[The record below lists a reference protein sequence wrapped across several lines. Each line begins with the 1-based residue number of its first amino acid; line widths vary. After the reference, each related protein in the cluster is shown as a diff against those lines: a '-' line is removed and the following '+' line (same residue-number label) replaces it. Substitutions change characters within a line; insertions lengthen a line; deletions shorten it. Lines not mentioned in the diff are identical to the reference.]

1 MSAELTG
8 RRLGIYQVHER
19 IGAGGMG
26 EVYRARDTRLQ
37 RDVAVKIL
45 PEAFAADGNRRARF
59 EREALVLAS
68 LNHPNIATIHG
79 IEDGDGVH
87 ALVMEL
93 VDGETLAD
101 RIMRGAVPVSEALTI
116 ARQIADA
123 LDAAHE
129 RGIVHRDLKPANIK
143 LTSSGLVKVL
153 DFGLAKAV
161 AEEERAAGTLDGTTV
176 TAVAT
181 QDGRIVGTPAYMS
194 PEQMRGQP
202 VDKRT
207 DIWAFGCVLYEMV
220 TGRPA
225 FARQTMSDTVAAI
238 LEREPEWDVVRTAA
252 PAPVRALLKQCLAKD
267 VRRRLRDIADAR
279 VQIEEILAEPP
290 ETFATSATALASSAT
305 GAPIGR
311 RFPLWGIVAL
321 GVLVLVIGVAAY
333 LLATRSPLT
342 QTPVQLTLSFTGQMN
357 DVAVTSVPL
366 PSPDGGRFVIVGA
379 NDKGTRSLWIRALES
394 SETRMLPGTEGA
406 QAPIWSPDGAWIA
419 FFAEGKLKKIAVAG
433 GQPQTIAAL
442 PGFQEASWGSQG
454 VIIFRPSNRQPLFR
468 IADTGGEMAPL
479 THLNEALGENSHRG
493 PTFLP
498 DGRRFLFTSRC
509 AEAVNNTL
517 YLGSLDSSQ
526 PQRVMSAQ
534 SKAIFL
540 AGGDGTSRLLY
551 YRDGS
556 LEARTFDPDRNVL
569 GDAHPLIGNVDYNS
583 AGIGAF
589 FQASADGRIIV
600 IRPAGSAGAQLTWF
614 ARTGEQVGTVGISD
628 SDLYQPR
635 LSPKGDRVAFTRSDP
650 RNGNRDVWTIELDR
664 GISTPLTRNAA
675 NDWHPVWSADG
686 TQLLFGSDRAGKS
699 EVVLFVKGALDASAD
714 ETPVLDVQVSPT
726 DWSPDGRWVVV
737 AALSQE
743 ANGAVYVVS
752 MADHTMKRL
761 FDTQARHGA
770 TRFSPD
776 GKWVAYSSNET
787 GQFEV
792 FVRPFVNGVTA
803 REKIQLSESGG
814 DFPVWRPDGQELYF
828 MAEDATIHAVSTTG
842 LRPGGPVPRSQLLF
856 RPCPGSAPQ
865 APPMSGNF
873 WGNPYDTRD
882 GKRFI
887 VDCTARPSREYVL
900 LMNWPLAQNR

>member
-1 MSAELTG
+1 MSSELTG
-8 RRLGIYQVHER
+8 RRLGVYQLHER
-19 IGAGGMG
+19 VGVGGMG

-45 PEAFAADGNRRARF
+45 PEAFAADGTRRARF

-79 IEDGDGVH
+79 IEDEDGVH

-101 RIMRGAVPVSEALTI
+101 RIMRGAVPVSEALAI

-153 DFGLAKAV
+153 DFGLAKAI
-161 AEEERAAGTLDGTTV
+161 AEDDAGSE
-176 TAVAT
+176 ASQVAT
-181 QDGRIVGTPAYMS
+181 ATLMATQAGRVVGTPAYMS

-225 FARQTMSDTVAAI
+225 FARQTMSDTIAAI
-238 LEREPEWDVVRTAA
+238 LEREPEWDVVRFAA
-252 PAPVRALLKQCLAKD
+252 PVPVRALLKHCLAKD

-279 VQIEEILAEPP
+279 IQIEEILAE
-290 ETFATSATALASSAT
+290 
-305 GAPIGR
+305 APADPAMDVTR
-311 RFPLWGIVAL
+311 RRSFPLWGSLAL
-321 GVLVLVIGVAAY
+321 GVLAVAAGAAAY
-333 LLATRSPLT
+333 VLATRSTSAP
-342 QTPVQLTLSFTGQMN
+342 TPVQLTLSFTGQMN
-357 DVAVTSVPL
+357 DVAVTSVPS
-366 PSPDGGRFVIVGA
+366 PSPDGGRLVLIGTNEKGA
-379 NDKGTRSLWIRALES
+379 RSLWIRSIES

-406 QAPIWSPDGAWIA
+406 QTPIWSPDGAWVA
-419 FFAEGKLKKIAVAG
+419 FFADGKLKKIAVSG

-442 PGFQEASWGSQG
+442 PGFQDASWGSQG
-454 VIIFRPSNRQPLFR
+454 VIAFRPNNRQALFR

-479 THLNEALGENSHRG
+479 TRLNEALGENSHRG
-493 PTFLP
+493 VTFLP

-509 AEAVNNTL
+509 AEAANNTL
-517 YLGSLDSSQ
+517 YLGSLDSPE

-540 AGGDGTSRLLY
+540 VLPDGTSRLLY
-551 YRDGS
+551 YRDGN
-556 LEARTFDPDRNVL
+556 LEARTYDPDRNAL
-569 GDAHPLIGNVDYNS
+569 GDPRPLIGNVDYNS

-589 FQASADGRIIV
+589 FQASLDGRLIV
-600 IRPAGSAGAQLTWF
+600 IQPAGAAGAQLTWF
-614 ARTGEQVGTVGISD
+614 ARTGEQLGTVGTAD

-635 LSPKGDRVAFTRSDP
+635 LSPKGDRIAFTRADP
-650 RNGNRDVWTIELDR
+650 KNGNRDVWIIELDR
-664 GISTPLTRNAA
+664 GIATPLTRNAA

-686 TQLLFGSDRAGKS
+686 TRLLFNSDRAGKS
-699 EVVLFVKGALDASAD
+699 EGLLYMKSALDASAE
-714 ETPVLDVQVSPT
+714 ETQLLDMESWPT
-726 DWSPDGRWVVV
+726 DWSPDGRWAVV
-737 AALSQE
+737 AGGTPPTS
-743 ANGAVYVVS
+743 GVAVLLVS
-752 MADHTMKRL
+752 MTEHTMKRL
-761 FDTQARHGA
+761 LDTQARHGA
-770 TRFSPD
+770 ARFSPD
-776 GKWVAYSSNET
+776 GRWVAYSSDAT
-787 GQFEV
+787 GRYEV
-792 FVRPFVNGVTA
+792 FVRPFSNGVAA
-803 REKIQLSESGG
+803 REQIQLSESGG

-828 MAEDATIHAVSTTG
+828 MSEDATIHSVATSG
-842 LRPGGPVPRSQLLF
+842 LRIGGAVPRAHALF

-865 APPMSGNF
+865 APPMTAQF

-882 GKRFI
+882 GNRFI
-887 VDCTARPSREYVL
+887 VDCTARPSRDFVV
-900 LMNWPLAQNR
+900 LMNWPLTQNR